1 MEKRLLIYAP
11 SGQDAALACKMLTMA
26 GVDCV
31 VAASVAQLASEM
43 ARGVGAVLT
52 VEEALPG
59 GVMTCVADFIAHQ
72 PAWSDLPLVLL
83 THRGPD
89 SLAVRTAVASLGN
102 VTLLER
108 PVRTLTL
115 ITSLQSV
122 LRARAK
128 QYQVRETDRRK
139 DEFLASLGHE
149 LRNPLAPIR
158 TSMTLLNQLYP
169 GQAPV
174 KRVSD
179 VVERQ
184 VCHLTRLVDDLLD
197 VARINSGKIALQRQ
211 HTTLAAVLGHVSE
224 LCAAAAAAKRIHLVV
239 DAPARPVALVADYAR
254 VVQIVANIV
263 SNAVKFTPPDGRITI
278 AAEAD
283 ARTLRIRV
291 RDSGIGL
298 DAAAC
303 ERIFEMFEQS
313 RQPSGQIASGLGIG
327 LSLSRQ
333 FAEMH
338 GGDVHATS
346 EGLGKGSEFVV
357 TLPIVESIDA
367 DTVNVGAQAAPG
379 RPARDRVADAGAA
392 GIDTINRDA
401 PSAPV
406 ADTAPPDAAAP
417 ARRAQ
422 VLVVDDNR
430 DAADSLQALFEI
442 EHCDVTTVYD
452 GYEAV
457 HAVEA
462 AMPDVIVMDLGMPG
476 MDGYEAARNIRAKH
490 GAQNV
495 LMIALTGWG
504 QSDARQRT
512 LDAGFNHHL
521 VKPVSFDELR
531 RLTGAALATPL

>member
-11 SGQDAALACKMLTMA
+11 SGQDAALASKILTLA
-26 GVDCV
+26 GIDCV
-31 VAASVAQLASEM
+31 VLASVAQLAGEM
-43 ARGVGAVLT
+43 ALGVGAVLT

-59 GVMTCVADFIAHQ
+59 GVMATLADFIGGQ
-72 PAWSDLPLVLL
+72 PAWSDLPVLLL

-89 SLAVRTAVASLGN
+89 SLAVRTAIASLGN

-115 ITSLQSV
+115 ITSVQSV

-128 QYQVRETDRRK
+128 QCQVRETDRRK

-158 TSMTLLNQLYP
+158 TSMALLGQLYP
-169 GQAPV
+169 GQAQV
-174 KRVSD
+174 RKVGE

-184 VCHLTRLVDDLLD
+184 VSHLTRLVDDLLD

-211 HTTLAAVLGHVSE
+211 PTTLAAVLDHVTE
-224 LCAAAAAAKRIHLVV
+224 LCAAAAAAKRIAVV
-239 DAPARPVALVADYAR
+239 VEAPAQTVALFADYAR
-254 VVQIVANIV
+254 VVQIIANIV
-263 SNAVKFTPPDGRITI
+263 SNAVKFTPPGGRVCI

-283 ARTLRIRV
+283 ARLLRIRV
-291 RDSGIGL
+291 RDTGIGL
-298 DAAAC
+298 DGAAC
-303 ERIFEMFEQS
+303 ERIFDMFEQS

-338 GGDVHATS
+338 GGGVQAS
-346 EGLGKGSEFVV
+346 SAGLGKGSEFTV
-357 TLPIVESIDA
+357 TLPVVE
-367 DTVNVGAQAAPG
+367 
-379 RPARDRVADAGAA
+379 RV
-392 GIDTINRDA
+392 
-401 PSAPV
+401 
-406 ADTAPPDAAAP
+406 DAAAAPTATAAPRAAP
-417 ARRAQ
+417 AGDIGRAPRRAQ

-442 EHCDVTTVYD
+442 ENCDVTTAYD
-452 GYEAV
+452 GGEAV
-457 HAVEA
+457 HAA
-462 AMPDVIVMDLGMPG
+462 DMAMPDVIVMDLGMPG
-476 MDGYEAARNIRAKH
+476 MDGYEAARHIRAMA
-490 GAQNV
+490 GAQHV

-512 LDAGFNHHL
+512 LDAGFDHHL
-521 VKPVSFDELR
+521 IKPVSFDDLR
-531 RLTGAALATPL
+531 RLTEAALAAPA